1 MKYKIICYLVLI
13 SCINSFA
20 QVPEGFVDV
29 KDVIPSI
36 KVELRYYGTHNFVGS
51 SIDGYD
57 SEVVILTKE
66 ATFAL
71 KKIQK
76 LLLKQQLSLKIYDAY
91 RPQKAVNHFWRWAKN
106 VNDTLM
112 KQEFYPS
119 VEKKNLFKEQYIAT
133 RSRHSSGSTIDITL
147 IDLNTC
153 KELDM
158 GTPYDFFGKES
169 WVSYDCI
176 SKKQKKN
183 RKLLQEIMLTNGF
196 RNYSKEW
203 WHFTLRGEPYR
214 DQYFDFVP

>member
-71 KKIQK
+71 KKNTK
-76 LLLKQQLSLKIYDAY
+76 
-91 RPQKAVNHFWRWAKN
+91 
-106 VNDTLM
+106 
-112 KQEFYPS
+112 
-119 VEKKNLFKEQYIAT
+119 
-133 RSRHSSGSTIDITL
+133 TI
-147 IDLNTC
+147 
-153 KELDM
+153 
-158 GTPYDFFGKES
+158 
-169 WVSYDCI
+169 
-176 SKKQKKN
+176 
-183 RKLLQEIMLTNGF
+183 
-196 RNYSKEW
+196 RNIK
-203 WHFTLRGEPYR
+203 
-214 DQYFDFVP
+214 V